1 MTDYKYKDK
10 SFDLQDQRN
19 TSLERS
25 GICEDY
31 WRSKLYLVVYLTFLY
46 RKYKTFD
53 IPSIYK
59 STSSNKHLK
68 TMLQTRNQL
77 DKNREKEH
85 LSPPFW
91 SLSVKVILL
100 LYTWHLVGSE
110 NV

>member
-1 MTDYKYKDK
+1 
-10 SFDLQDQRN
+10 
-19 TSLERS
+19 
-25 GICEDY
+25 
-31 WRSKLYLVVYLTFLY
+31 
-46 RKYKTFD
+46 
-53 IPSIYK
+53 
-59 STSSNKHLK
+59 
-68 TMLQTRNQL
+68 MLQTRNQL